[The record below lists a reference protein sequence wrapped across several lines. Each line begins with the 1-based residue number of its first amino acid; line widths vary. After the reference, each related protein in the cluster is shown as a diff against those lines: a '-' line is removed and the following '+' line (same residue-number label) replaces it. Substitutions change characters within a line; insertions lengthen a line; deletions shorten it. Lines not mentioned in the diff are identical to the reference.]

1 MEMTNADIVRDY
13 QAAADKKKQ
22 VQILADLNQVK
33 PEEIVEILKAG
44 GVDHR
49 SLPRAKKA
57 PKEEPIE
64 TVPSEEIAEI
74 AEVVIRPKVKPRHLH
89 RAERMMALFAAIFD
103 DMRQKQKPDPEWLD
117 EFDELW
123 CSYLDGLEV
132 RPHDPA
138 GKRN

>member
-1 MEMTNADIVRDY
+1 M
-13 QAAADKKKQ
+13 
-22 VQILADLNQVK
+22 
-33 PEEIVEILKAG
+33 KAG

-57 PKEEPIE
+57 PKEALTE
-64 TVPSEEIAEI
+64 TVPGEATPDEATPVEEV